1 MKKNKAFNLCMSDND
16 YEHLQILA
24 SNANMK
30 PSEYIRTLIQI
41 MYITNIYT
49 KKRKLNIGGYGITLP
64 FVHLNSFY
72 NKLKNNFIKC
82 DFDKLESKILITGQR
97 NYVEK

>member
-24 SNANMK
+24 SNENMK

-49 KKRKLNIGGYGITLP
+49 KKRKLNIGGYGITFP
-64 FVHLNSFY
+64 FVFLNSFY

-82 DFDKLESKILITGQR
+82 DFDKLKSKIIINGHR
-97 NYVEK
+97 NYVPK